1 MVIELKNSMIMSNV
15 SNTSKKRVGEFL
27 RAEVFEFLVVTDL
40 VIDIESLAAVGDGHC
55 SLPELEMGKEDFCG
69 VRRVTSLVFTDGEKL
84 FVEPGELECRQRQI
98 EKSEC
103 WVRC

>member
-40 VIDIESLAAVGDGHC
+40 VIDI
-55 SLPELEMGKEDFCG
+55 
-69 VRRVTSLVFTDGEKL
+69 
-84 FVEPGELECRQRQI
+84 
-98 EKSEC
+98 
-103 WVRC
+103 